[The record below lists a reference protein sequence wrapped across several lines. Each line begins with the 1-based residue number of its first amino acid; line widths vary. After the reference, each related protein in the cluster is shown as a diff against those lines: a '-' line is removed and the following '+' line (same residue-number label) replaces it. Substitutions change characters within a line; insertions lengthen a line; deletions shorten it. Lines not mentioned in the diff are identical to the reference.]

1 MADAP
6 KDAPE
11 PGRTLIRN
19 IGRLLTGDL
28 AAPLADSD
36 CLLIEDGV
44 IVGFEAAEAN
54 RTIDAAGCA
63 VAPGL
68 IDGHCHPVFGDWTPR
83 QNQIGWIEMNVNGG
97 VTSFLSAGEVHL
109 PGRPKDAEGVKA
121 LAMVAQRCFA
131 NFRAAGAKVLAGAPV
146 PELDFDRDFYAGVK
160 AAGIRHI
167 GEIGLGTVAKGPDAA
182 RVTGWCRELG
192 IETIMHTGGPSIAGS
207 HHVTAEDVLEAQPD
221 VVSHINGGPTS
232 IPHEA
237 IRELCRNAKGALEAV
252 HNGNEKSALVALEGA
267 QAEGRLADF
276 LIGTDAPAGSGVQP
290 NGMLRMATLLASLR
304 RPARRTGLVL
314 RHRKCREAAR
324 PDAQGIVAAGRP
336 ADLVFMDKPR
346 RIGGRRCPRRN
357 GDGQHPRNRRRDDRR
372 QDAHRTVAHDPALG
386 PRADILRRAVRGD
399 PAPSFRSCPFAGCDE
414 PTTRR
419 VATRARSPDR
429 LGDDGSPRRRRHF
442 HRESVFPPLIES
454 R

>member
-6 KDAPE
+6 KDMPE
-11 PGRTLIRN
+11 RGRTLITN
-19 IGRLLTGDL
+19 IGRLLTGNLD
-28 AAPLADSD
+28 APLADSD

-44 IVGFEAAEAN
+44 ITGFEKADAD

-97 VTSFLSAGEVHL
+97 VTSFISAGEVHL

-121 LAMVAQRCFA
+121 LAMVAQRCFT

-146 PELDFDRDFYAGVK
+146 PELDFDRDFYVDIKG
-160 AAGIRHI
+160 AGIRHI

-221 VVSHINGGPTS
+221 VVSHVNGGPTS

-237 IRELCRNAKGALEAV
+237 IRDLCRHATGALEAV
-252 HNGNEKSALVALEGA
+252 HNGNEKSALVAMEGA
-267 QAEGRLADF
+267 LAEGRLADF

-290 NGMLRMATLLASLR
+290 NGMLRMATLLASFGGLPAEQAWCCGSGNVAKR
-304 RPARRTGLVL
+304 RNLP
-314 RHRKCREAAR
+314 
-324 PDAQGIVAAGRP
+324 QGIIASGRP
-336 ADLVFMDKPR
+336 ADLVFMDRP
-346 RIGGRRCPRRN
+346 GGSD
-357 GDGQHPRNRRRDDRR
+357 GDDVLG
-372 QDAHRTVAHDPALG
+372 AMALG
-386 PRADILRRAVRGD
+386 NIPGIAAVMIDGKMRTGRSRSTP
-399 PAPSFRSCPFAGCDE
+399 PAA
-414 PTTRR
+414 R
-419 VATRARSPDR
+419 VPVVA
-429 LGDDGSPRRRRHF
+429 
-442 HRESVFPPLIES
+442 
-454 R
+454 

>member
-19 IGRLLTGDL
+19 IGLLLTGDL
-28 AAPLADSD
+28 ASPIADSD
-36 CLLIEDGV
+36 CVLIEDGV
-44 IVGFEAAEAN
+44 IIGFEADAAD

-83 QNQIGWIEMNVNGG
+83 QNQTGWIEMNVNGG
-97 VTSFLSAGEVHL
+97 VTSFISAGEVHL

-131 NFRAAGAKVLAGAPV
+131 NFRSAGAKVIAGAPV
-146 PELDFDRDFYAGVK
+146 PELDFDRDFYVALK

-207 HHVTAEDVLEAQPD
+207 HHVTSQDVLEAQPD
-221 VVSHINGGPTS
+221 VISHINGGPTS
-232 IPHEA
+232 IPHDD
-237 IRELCRNAKGALEAV
+237 IRELCRHATGALEAV

-267 QAEGRLADF
+267 QAENRLADF

-290 NGMLRMATLLASLR
+290 NGMLRMVTLMASLGGLPADQAWCCGSGNVSKR
-304 RPARRTGLVL
+304 RGL
-314 RHRKCREAAR
+314 E
-324 PDAQGIVAAGRP
+324 QGIVAAGRP
-336 ADLVFMDKPR
+336 ADLVFMDRP
-346 RIGGRRCPRRN
+346 GGSE
-357 GDGQHPRNRRRDDRR
+357 GDDVLAAMAMGNIPGIAAVMIDGKM
-372 QDAHRTVAHDPALG
+372 RT
-386 PRADILRRAVRGD
+386 
-399 PAPSFRSCPFAGCDE
+399 
-414 PTTRR
+414 
-419 VATRARSPDR
+419 ARSR
-429 LGDDGSPRRRRHF
+429 ST
-442 HRESVFPPLIES
+442 PPSARIPVLS
-454 R
+454 

>member
-19 IGRLLTGDL
+19 IGVLLTGDL
-28 AAPLADSD
+28 ATPLADSD
-36 CLLIEDGV
+36 CLLIENGV
-44 IVGFEAAEAN
+44 IEGFEAADAD

-68 IDGHCHPVFGDWTPR
+68 VDGHCHPVFGDWTPR

-146 PELDFDRDFYAGVK
+146 PEIDFDRDFYAAIK

-232 IPHEA
+232 IPHDA
-237 IRELCRNAKGALEAV
+237 IRELCRNASGALEAV
-252 HNGNEKSALVALEGA
+252 HNGNEKSAIVALEGA
-267 QAEGRLADF
+267 LAEERLADF

-290 NGMLRMATLLASLR
+290 NGMLRMVTLLASFGGLPAEQAWCCGSGNVAKR
-304 RPARRTGLVL
+304 RSLT
-314 RHRKCREAAR
+314 
-324 PDAQGIVAAGRP
+324 QGIVAPGRP
-336 ADLVFMDKPR
+336 ADLVFMDRP
-346 RIGGRRCPRRN
+346 GGS
-357 GDGQHPRNRRRDDRR
+357 Q
-372 QDAHRTVAHDPALG
+372 
-386 PRADILRRAVRGD
+386 
-399 PAPSFRSCPFAGCDE
+399 
-414 PTTRR
+414 
-419 VATRARSPDR
+419 
-429 LGDDGSPRRRRHF
+429 GDDVLGAMAMGNIPGIAAVMIDGKIRTGRSR
-442 HRESVFPPLIES
+442 STPPAARVPVL
-454 R
+454 